1 MKKAALILVFAL
13 IVGGVIATLMAR
25 DPGYVLVVYDDLS
38 FETSLW
44 FALLALVIVLVF
56 IRILFGVVGRVLRA
70 GAGVRDWSDARRV
83 RHAREQTVRGLVLL
97 AEGDWNAARSAL
109 LNAVAKTETP
119 FVNYIAAAR
128 AAHEL
133 GEAESRDRLL
143 AHAQESAAGSTIGV
157 RLAGAEMLADSG
169 DFAAAEAILV
179 KLHDEAPRHPMVL
192 RRLFECRVQ
201 LCDVVGLAA
210 LEKEMRKN
218 KILPETELATSIRG
232 AVVARLTAVKGEE
245 VSGVWESVPKP
256 FKNDVEIVAA
266 AAAAF
271 VRAGLTDVAEALL
284 QQSLKSDWSSDLISA
299 YGTLATADAA
309 QQLQHA
315 ESFIKSHQDDA
326 ALFLA
331 LGRLAIRNDQLAKGR
346 EYLETSLKLVPTA
359 AVYAELGRVCFAMNE
374 RERAA
379 EYFAKQFA
387 VA

>member
-1 MKKAALILVFAL
+1 MKKAALVLVFAL

-25 DPGYVLVVYDDLS
+25 DAGYVLVVYDDLS

-44 FALLALVIVLVF
+44 FALLALVVVLVLVRLL
-56 IRILFGVVGRVLRA
+56 IGAVRRLLRA
-70 GAGVRDWSDARRV
+70 GAGVRDWSDARRI

-97 AEGDWNAARSAL
+97 AEGDWNSARAAL

-157 RLAGAEMLADSG
+157 RLTGAEMLAESG
-169 DFAAAEAILV
+169 DFAAAEAILA

-201 LCDVVGLAA
+201 LRDVTGLAA
-210 LEKEMRKN
+210 LEKEMRKT
-218 KILPETELATSIRG
+218 KILPEAELAAIICGTI
-232 AVVARLTAVKGEE
+232 VARLAAAEGEE
-245 VSGVWESVPKP
+245 VAGVWESVPKP
-256 FKNDVEIVAA
+256 LKTDTEIVAA

-271 VRAGLTDVAEALL
+271 ARSGGADVAEGLL
-284 QQSLKSDWSSDLISA
+284 LQSLKSGWSSELINA
-299 YGTLATADAA
+299 YGALAGADPD
-309 QQLQHA
+309 QQLKQV

-331 LGRLAIRNDQLAKGR
+331 LGRLAMRSDQLAKGR
-346 EYLETSLKLVPTA
+346 EYLETSLKLAPTA
-359 AVYAELGRVCFAMNE
+359 AVYGELGRVCFAMNE

-379 EYFAKQFA
+379 EYFAAQFTGS
-387 VA
+387 